1 MSYKVTNIQ
10 KAQKEHYYVT
20 SGMCSGLKNNKGV
33 FTELMDQFH
42 REIFHWGEGYSKH
55 KNYTPTFHNDS
66 IDKIRDELNSYSEF
80 KGYSKA
86 IKDIISSQ
94 IFFEHFVLN
103 VGGAAVMTPYIKGI
117 YDYTID
123 SVYSVFSSEEQDL

>member
-1 MSYKVTNIQ
+1 
-10 KAQKEHYYVT
+10 
-20 SGMCSGLKNNKGV
+20 
-33 FTELMDQFH
+33 MDQFH
-42 REIFHWGEGYSKH
+42 REIFHWGEGYSEH

-94 IFFEHFVLN
+94 IFF
-103 VGGAAVMTPYIKGI
+103 
-117 YDYTID
+117 
-123 SVYSVFSSEEQDL
+123 